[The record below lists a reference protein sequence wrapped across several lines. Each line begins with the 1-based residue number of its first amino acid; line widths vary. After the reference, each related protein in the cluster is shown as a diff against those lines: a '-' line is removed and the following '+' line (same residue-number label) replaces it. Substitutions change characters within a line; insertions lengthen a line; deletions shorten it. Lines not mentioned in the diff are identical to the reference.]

1 MMLLNVVME
10 FTARKVVGGE
20 IGCVS
25 HSCRWYLEGMIHKE
39 EGVEVAVEDED
50 VEEEEEMVWRME

>member
-1 MMLLNVVME
+1 
-10 FTARKVVGGE
+10 
-20 IGCVS
+20 
-25 HSCRWYLEGMIHKE
+25 LEGMMHEE